1 MHLKEA
7 LKKIISK
14 ECSIQV
20 FGLGYVGFPLSI
32 RLAKSGFKVIGID
45 TDSKKIGKLQKNSL
59 SGSQISLKSSFLESV
74 KNGNFVPSLKP
85 LKSEFPRIGIICVPT
100 PLPDQKIDSQVHVI
114 SAVEKFLKTSKRGD
128 VIILESSV
136 IGGTT
141 DKIIKIVSSNG
152 YTVGED
158 FGVCFCPERI
168 DPLNQKWKLE
178 NIPRVIFTSDETT
191 YKIAQEIYSF
201 VNNSELFRVNSS
213 KVAEV
218 VKSFENAFRLVNI
231 SLVNELAILCDKL
244 KINVNEVIEATS
256 TKPFGFMSFN
266 SGAGAGGHCIPKDPT
281 FLLDLAK
288 QNKMNF
294 SSVQNAIS
302 VNSMI
307 PKYIAD
313 TIKNTLSE
321 LKLGK
326 SVLVCGLAYK
336 PDSEDMRDSP
346 GFKLANELTKISI
359 KTAAFDPYFKHELLE
374 KYLIENHLDN
384 LEFKI
389 LPSLD
394 DGFIKEYDCICVV
407 QNHTITKHRIKEVYN
422 KSLVPL
428 IYDCQNKISFEPKSK
443 TVLRGFGVISH
454 DWEYSLTGRISQKDL
469 NRLGVLDKV
478 SMLKGNS

>member
-59 SGSQISLKSSFLESV
+59 RGSQISLKSSFLESV
-74 KNGNFVPSLKP
+74 KNRNFVPSLKP
-85 LKSEFPRIGIICVPT
+85 LKSELPRIGIICVPT
-100 PLPDQKIDSQVHVI
+100 PLPDQKNDSEVYVI
-114 SAVEKFLKTSKRGD
+114 SAVEKFLKTSKPGD

-191 YKIAQEIYSF
+191 YQIAQKIYASF
-201 VNNSELFRVNSS
+201 GIQCPPAPAPELNDMKPNGLVDVASITSFTLIFNLSQRIASSFTSEMF
-213 KVAEV
+213 
-218 VKSFENAFRLVNI
+218 
-231 SLVNELAILCDKL
+231 
-244 KINVNEVIEATS
+244 T
-256 TKPFGFMSFN
+256 
-266 SGAGAGGHCIPKDPT
+266 
-281 FLLDLAK
+281 
-288 QNKMNF
+288 
-294 SSVQNAIS
+294 
-302 VNSMI
+302 
-307 PKYIAD
+307 
-313 TIKNTLSE
+313 
-321 LKLGK
+321 
-326 SVLVCGLAYK
+326 
-336 PDSEDMRDSP
+336 
-346 GFKLANELTKISI
+346 
-359 KTAAFDPYFKHELLE
+359 
-374 KYLIENHLDN
+374 
-384 LEFKI
+384 
-389 LPSLD
+389 SLD
-394 DGFIKEYDCICVV
+394 DELIKNYNCICVV
-407 QNHTITKHRIKEVYN
+407 QNHTITKHRIKQVYN

-443 TVLRGFGVISH
+443 TVLRGFGIISH
-454 DWEYSLTGRISQKDL
+454 DWEYSLTRKFSQKDL

-478 SMLKGNS
+478 SMLKRIS